1 LIGSKFID
9 YFLIECRSGNCIY
22 LLTLNSTE
30 KPRIV
35 KSDVSKHIE
44 IRLNRFLHA

>member
-1 LIGSKFID
+1 LVGSKFID
-9 YFLIECRSGNCIY
+9 SLLIERSSENCICP
-22 LLTLNSTE
+22 LTLNSIE